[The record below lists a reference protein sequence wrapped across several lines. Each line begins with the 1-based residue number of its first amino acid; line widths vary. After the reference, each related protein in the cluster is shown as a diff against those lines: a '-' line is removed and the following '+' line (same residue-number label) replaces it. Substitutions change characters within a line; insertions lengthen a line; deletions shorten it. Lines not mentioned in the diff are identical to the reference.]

1 MHSAIEKN
9 FGSRVSVFRSS
20 PTRASADFGRRD
32 EKRLCLTLVG
42 PYRWR
47 RAPVKTK
54 ERMREKYQSYRTEL
68 STTEEES
75 KLPLSANILDPV
87 RVSVVCD
94 GPEEVLEVS
103 DNHIVVFA
111 SVWMWVLV
119 SVSTCMVSCL
129 YLSAPVPLGV
139 RARLRVR
146 VSERRGVCLYCL
158 GAI

>member
-1 MHSAIEKN
+1 
-9 FGSRVSVFRSS
+9 
-20 PTRASADFGRRD
+20 
-32 EKRLCLTLVG
+32 
-42 PYRWR
+42 
-47 RAPVKTK
+47 
-54 ERMREKYQSYRTEL
+54 MREKYQSYRTEL

-146 VSERRGVCLYCL
+146 VSERRGVARFLMNEGSGKEGGL
-158 GAI
+158 PVVRIKNKFALVDASQ